1 MTVIEIQP
9 SRLLVILVVALHA
22 AAAFSFVMWA
32 SPMWVSSVC
41 LAIVA
46 VSLFYF
52 VFFWRRCKRDRLG
65 LLEEGA
71 LLVDPDGADE
81 RALALLP
88 ATVVFCSAVWLVWR
102 DEARHENG
110 VELIVRDQVTSS
122 HWRALQIW
130 ARLRA
135 KPAGVSRQESG
146 I

>member
-65 LLEEGA
+65 LLEDGA
-71 LLVDPDGADE
+71 LLVDPAEGDE
-81 RALALLP
+81 RELILLP
-88 ATVVFCSAVWLVWR
+88 ATVVLSSAVWLVWR

-110 VELIVRDQVTSS
+110 VELILRDQVTPS

-130 ARLRA
+130 VRLRA
-135 KPAGVSRQESG
+135 KPVGVSRQGSG

>member
-32 SPMWVSSVC
+32 SPMWVSGVC

-52 VFFWRRCKRDRLG
+52 AFFWRRCKRDRLG
-65 LLEEGA
+65 LLDDGA
-71 LLVDPDGADE
+71 LLVDPAEGDE
-81 RALALLP
+81 RELILLP
-88 ATVVFCSAVWLVWR
+88 ATVVLSSAVWLVWR

-110 VELIVRDQVTSS
+110 VELILRDQVTPS

-130 ARLRA
+130 VRLRA
-135 KPAGVSRQESG
+135 KPVGVSRQGSG